1 MTTQKECPI
10 CMVFI
15 DNNKNSIITEC
26 GHCFHSNC
34 LMTNIAD
41 NGFACPYC
49 RTSMYTVSEKK
60 DVNIIVDNSVTTTTY
75 EEDTEQEDIM
85 QDEYEYALRGLRF
98 FFNNLNG
105 DEHNEKDIQD
115 EDDNVKNV
123 VESVKPSYE
132 LITQELIKK
141 GVTME
146 YLIKALLSFQP
157 EYEYENACC
166 YAYDEIYRKVRG
178 FVCSY
183 IPPEDAV
190 YPQIE
195 LS

>member
-1 MTTQKECPI
+1 MTTQKECSI

-15 DNNKNSIITEC
+15 DNNKNRIITEC

-34 LMTNIAD
+34 LMDNIAH

-49 RTSMYTVSEKK
+49 RASMSPVPEKK
-60 DVNIIVDNSVTTTTY
+60 DINIIDDNSTITTY
-75 EEDTEQEDIM
+75 TYEQEHIM
-85 QDEYEYALRGLRF
+85 RDEYEYALRGLRF

-105 DEHNEKDIQD
+105 DEHNEEDNQD
-115 EDDNVKNV
+115 EDVKYV

-132 LITQELIKK
+132 LITQELIEK

-146 YLIKALLSFQP
+146 YLIKALLSFHP
-157 EYEYENACC
+157 EYQRANVYCQ
-166 YAYDEIYRKVRG
+166 AYDEIYRKERV
-178 FVCSY
+178 FVSEY

-195 LS
+195 LA